1 MKQRFEILF
10 RQPPLRFINPEM
22 TWTEVVKFLILTN
35 VTIFAAQMILGM
47 DQFFIEHFSLIPKE
61 FFQGH
66 VWTLVSYM
74 FLHGSFSHILFN
86 MLALWMFGSML
97 ERVWGSKEFLKY
109 YLITGLGGGLCYAL
123 FNMDSYVPT
132 VGASGAIYGLLLA
145 YAVLFPDNIIYI
157 WFVIPVKAKY
167 FAIIFG
173 VIEFL
178 ASFNV
183 GSGVAHL
190 AHLGGMVMGYA
201 YLKWG
206 RLRYSAPGAR
216 MREWKKKLD
225 ESARE
230 REEQNIEDVRREV
243 DDLLD
248 KINKVGMDGLTKAEQ
263 QRLEKASKYLRD
275 KGVNP

>member
-1 MKQRFEILF
+1 MKQRFSLLF

-22 TWTEVVKFLILTN
+22 AWTDVVKFLILTN

-47 DQFFIEHFSLIPKE
+47 DQFFIENFSLIPKE
-61 FFQGH
+61 FFRGH
-66 VWTLVSYM
+66 VWTLVTYM

-86 MLALWMFGSML
+86 MIALWMFGSML

-145 YAVLFPDNIIYI
+145 YAVLFPNNIIYI

-190 AHLGGMVMGYA
+190 AHLGGMVMGFA

-206 RLRYSAPGAR
+206 SLRYSAPGAR

-225 ESARE
+225 DSARE

-263 QRLEKASKYLRD
+263 QRLEKASKFLRD
-275 KGVNP
+275 KGVKP